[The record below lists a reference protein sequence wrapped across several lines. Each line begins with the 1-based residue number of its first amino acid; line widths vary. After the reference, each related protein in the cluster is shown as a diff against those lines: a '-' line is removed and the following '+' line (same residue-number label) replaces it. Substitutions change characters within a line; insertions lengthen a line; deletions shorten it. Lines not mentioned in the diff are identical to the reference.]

1 MMARVGAEATR
12 RRTVPLIVRIAAGL
26 VIGLL
31 IAAVVGVI
39 GSVAW
44 LKGAM
49 REQLPAL
56 DGSVRLPG
64 LTAPVVVRRDAHGV
78 PHIEAAT
85 MDDLVAAQGYVVAQD
100 RLWQM
105 DMARRFAA
113 GELAELLGPSVVE
126 HDKLQRVLQIRPTA
140 EHLTATMPADQR
152 HMFEAFARGVN
163 AYIAAH
169 PNNLPA
175 EFRLLGYKPRP
186 WQPVDSWLVT
196 MNMAARL
203 DTLYPWKLEREKV
216 QARLGPTLAADL
228 YPTTTWRDHPPTQLI
243 PDLTAPQQNVPQAP
257 LDESQV
263 SLEDL
268 LHLRDLL
275 QLGEDGCNSCK
286 PGSNEWVV
294 SGAHTASGKAM
305 LSNDMHLEHSI
316 PDIWHEEDLQAG
328 SFHVSGVTT
337 PGIPLIIEGHNEHIA
352 WGFTTL
358 NGDVQDVYVEKTNPQ
373 GEYWTRNGWHNPE
386 HDREVIRVRFGSD
399 VVLDAETTDH
409 GPIITPL
416 FPHETRM
423 LALKWTVY
431 ASDLR
436 GFPVQAIDAAGDWE
450 EFRQAL
456 STWWGPTQNL
466 AYADDQGHI
475 GYQAVGLFPIRPAGL
490 SPIPVVETGSAPD
503 NDHEWQGYVPFA
515 QLPTAFDPEYG
526 ILATANA
533 RITPDGFPYPLAL
546 NWDAPYRNERIWK
559 WLSSH
564 QKLTPADM
572 LTLQMDTFSEVDH
585 GLAQRFAYAIDRSPA
600 ANAKLRQAADLM
612 RSWDGVVSKDS
623 VAAEIVDAA
632 KRALWP
638 MVLEPKLGADW
649 QLYDWQSKN
658 FVQEEMVD
666 KASPAWLPQKY
677 KSWDDLIA
685 AAVVQGMTDEHA
697 PASLRDWTYGSRHV
711 IDVKHPL
718 YAMLPFFRW
727 TATGPHQLSGDE
739 TTVNHTRGLLGASQR
754 LTVDWGNIDGSTEN
768 IVMGESGDPVSP
780 NYLDQWPSWYVGKTF
795 PMPFTTQAVAAATQH
810 TLRLTP

>member
-26 VIGLL
+26 VVGLL

-49 REQLPAL
+49 REQLPVL

-85 MDDLVAAQGYVVAQD
+85 MDDLVEAQGYVVAQD

-126 HDKLQRVLQIRPTA
+126 HDKLQRILQIRPTA

-152 HMFEAFARGVN
+152 RIFEAFARGVN

-169 PNNLPA
+169 PNDLPA

-216 QARLGPTLAADL
+216 QARLGPTLAADV

-294 SGAHTASGKAM
+294 SGARTASGKAM

-373 GEYWTRNGWHNPE
+373 GQYWTRNGWHQPE

-436 GFPVQAIDAAGDWE
+436 GFPLQAIDTASNWE
-450 EFRQAL
+450 QFRQAL
-456 STWWGPTQNL
+456 SAWWGPTQNL

-490 SPIPVVETGSAPD
+490 SPVPVVETGTAAD

-533 RITPDGFPYPLAL
+533 RISPDGFPYPLAL

-564 QKLTPADM
+564 QKLTAADM
-572 LTLQMDTFSEVDH
+572 LTLQMDAFSEVDH
-585 GLAQRFAYAIDRSPA
+585 SLAQRFAYAIDHSSA
-600 ANAKLRQAADLM
+600 ANTKLRQAADLL
-612 RSWDGVVSKDS
+612 RSWDGVVSKDA
-623 VAAEIVDAA
+623 VAAEIVDAT

-638 MVLEPKLGADW
+638 MVLEPKLGSDW

-711 IDVKHPL
+711 INVKHPL
-718 YAMLPFFRW
+718 YAMLPFFGW